1 MISLATLKELEEI
14 DELAVRVITN
24 MTLLKIPQWT
34 LSYPRSKHYFRDVID
49 GSLYIYKE
57 DQKILGVMTVLP
69 DDEPTYKTITGWLRN
84 NSLVIH
90 RMLVDPSIQKKGIA
104 QKLLNFAITKG
115 IKEHYHSIKIDTHLE
130 NYKMRNFLGK
140 NDFQEIGY
148 LSCINRQAYEKI
160 LEE

>member
-1 MISLATLKELEEI
+1 VISLATLKELEEI
-14 DELAVRVITN
+14 DELAVCVITN
-24 MTLLKIPQWT
+24 MTQLKIPQWT
-34 LSYPRSKHYFRDVID
+34 LDYPRSKHYFKDVID

-57 DQKILGVMTVLP
+57 DQKILGVMTLLL
-69 DDEPTYKTITGWLRN
+69 DDEPAYRTINGWLREK
-84 NSLVIH
+84 SLVIH
-90 RMLVDPSIQKKGIA
+90 RLLVDPATQKNGIA
-104 QKLLNFAITKG
+104 QKLLEFAITKG
-115 IKEHYHSIKIDTHLE
+115 INENYHSIKIDTHLE